1 VASLM
6 DIRASLFRYYTKGK
20 EVEMG
25 LVLWNVCDKV
35 IWQMFEVRR
44 KDGAD
49 IECCHLEL
57 LKIVL

>member
-1 VASLM
+1 
-6 DIRASLFRYYTKGK
+6 
-20 EVEMG
+20 MG